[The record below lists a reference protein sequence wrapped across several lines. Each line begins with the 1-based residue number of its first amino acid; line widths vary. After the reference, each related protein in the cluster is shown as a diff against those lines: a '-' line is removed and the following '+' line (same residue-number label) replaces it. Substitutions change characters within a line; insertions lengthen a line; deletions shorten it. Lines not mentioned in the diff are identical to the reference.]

1 MGTGYVYVLEQG
13 ESDFEAVY
21 SSLQPK
27 LFSSGQVWWFGWHP
41 LRLELPQPFTAQSL
55 DSIKQEPWETV
66 RIFSEKA
73 EVRLVSRAG
82 QSHLVLLTE
91 ESIEEAS
98 WRLDG
103 QYEVEDTVRVLRGE
117 PPKTAGGA
125 TQELLEIAFPRSFN
139 YGIAVPQ
146 NHEDHDSKVVI
157 AHVKHYR
164 DSEWRLQYTR
174 YCQVEAKPRG
184 DLEVKSYAT

>member
-1 MGTGYVYVLEQG
+1 MEKGYVYVLEQG
-13 ESDFEAVY
+13 ESDFLAVY
-21 SSLQPK
+21 SSLQPR

-41 LRLELPQPFTAQSL
+41 LSLALPQPFTAQSL

-73 EVRLVSRAG
+73 EARLVSRAG

-91 ESIEEAS
+91 EPIEEAS

-103 QYEVEDTVRVLRGE
+103 QYEVEDAVRVLRGE
-117 PPKTAGGA
+117 PPKSAGGA
-125 TQELLEIAFPRSFN
+125 TQDLLEIAFPRFFN
-139 YGIAVPQ
+139 YVIGVPQ
-146 NHEDHDSKVVI
+146 NHVVI
-157 AHVKHYR
+157 ALVKHYR

-174 YCQVEAKPRG
+174 YCQVEAKQRG
-184 DLEVKSYAT
+184 DLEVKSYATL

>member
-1 MGTGYVYVLEQG
+1 MEKGYVYVLEQG
-13 ESDFEAVY
+13 GSDYGAVY
-21 SSLQPK
+21 SSLQPR

-73 EVRLVSRAG
+73 EVRLVNRAG

-91 ESIEEAS
+91 AEDRQPGWSQVCS
-98 WRLDG
+98 
-103 QYEVEDTVRVLRGE
+103 YEVETTYRVLLGE
-117 PPKTAGGA
+117 PPKAAGGA

-146 NHEDHDSKVVI
+146 NHVVI